1 MPRTSRST
9 SGISRRPASG
19 TSRRPSVD
27 PGGWTGRSS
36 PLAAALLAAALLV
49 AGCTSSSEPS
59 DGKKPE
65 GSSAQDDGKGVP
77 DQSTIDWTRC
87 KAPTPDQGSGKAPG
101 SKWQCGTLQAPL
113 DHDKPDGEK
122 IEIALIRKP
131 ATEPDRRLGA
141 LLYNFGGPG
150 GSGVA
155 TLPQAAGDYE
165 DLNERYDLV
174 SFDPRAVGET
184 ATVRCVDDKELD
196 RLSQE
201 DDGPPSSAAEEAE
214 DTAESRA
221 QVAACEKKA
230 GKLLP
235 HVGTSDTARDMD
247 LIREALGE
255 KKLNYFGISY
265 GTELGGVYAHLFPEK
280 VGRTVFDAVVDPT
293 EGQIEG
299 SLAQAKGFQ
308 LALENY
314 FKDVGKDPEEG
325 SAQITAVLEQAEA
338 SPLPTNSPSRKLTR
352 GLAETGIAAAL
363 YSEET
368 WPYLTQGLQEV
379 ENAGSGSILLL
390 LADAYSGRDPQT
402 GRYSNMA
409 QANAAIRCADSNE
422 RFDYAD
428 VKRER
433 PAFEKASPVFGAS
446 MVWGLMGC
454 TDWPVDGERKTPEV
468 SAKGAGPILVIGNTG
483 DPATPVEGA
492 KKMAEALGEG
502 VGVNITVDGEGH
514 GTYGVNDCATK
525 TVDAYLLDG
534 EVPADGKT
542 CK

>member
-1 MPRTSRST
+1 MSPKSRS
-9 SGISRRPASG
+9 SRG
-19 TSRRPSVD
+19 PSAALA
-27 PGGWTGRSS
+27 PG
-36 PLAAALLAAALLV
+36 LLAAALLV
-49 AGCTSSSEPS
+49 AGCTSSGSSDTEGEDKPSAS
-59 DGKKPE
+59 DGR
-65 GSSAQDDGKGVP
+65 KGVP
-77 DQSTIDWTRC
+77 DKSAIDWTRC
-87 KAPTPDQGSGKAPG
+87 KAPTANQGMGKAPG
-101 SKWQCGTLQAPL
+101 SKWQCGSIEVPL
-113 DHDKPDGEK
+113 VQDEPKGEQV
-122 IEIALIRKP
+122 EIALIRKP

-141 LLYNFGGPG
+141 LLFNFGGPG

-165 DLNERYDLV
+165 ELNERYDLV

-201 DDGPPSSAAEEAE
+201 DDGPPENAADEAE
-214 DTAESRA
+214 FTAESRE
-221 QVAACEKKA
+221 QIEACKSRA

-235 HVGTSDTARDMD
+235 HVGTTDTAHDMD
-247 LIREALGE
+247 LIRAALGE
-255 KKLNYFGISY
+255 PKLNYFGISY
-265 GTELGGVYAHLFPEK
+265 GTELGGVYAHLYPEK

-293 EGQIEG
+293 EGQVEG
-299 SLAQAKGFQ
+299 GLAQAEGFQ

-314 FKDVGKDPEEG
+314 LKDTGKDPKKGAAEI
-325 SAQITAVLEQAEA
+325 AALLERVDAA
-338 SPLPTNSPSRKLTR
+338 PLPTSSDRKLTR

-402 GRYSNMA
+402 GRYNNMS
-409 QANAAIRCADSNE
+409 QANAAIRCADSSE
-422 RFDYAD
+422 RFGFAD
-428 VKRER
+428 VKRR
-433 PAFEKASPVFGAS
+433 LPAYKKASPVFGES
-446 MVWGLMGC
+446 MVWGLMSC
-454 TDWPVDGERKTPEV
+454 TDWPVKGERKTPEV
-468 SAKGAGPILVIGNTG
+468 AAEGAGPILVIGNTG

-492 KKMAEALGEG
+492 EKMAKALGEG

-514 GTYGVNDCATK
+514 GTYGVNDCATE
-525 TVDAYLLDG
+525 TVDAYLLEG
-534 EVPADGKT
+534 KVPEDGKT

>member
-1 MPRTSRST
+1 MPRKSRS
-9 SGISRRPASG
+9 ISA
-19 TSRRPSVD
+19 PSAVLG
-27 PGGWTGRSS
+27 PC
-36 PLAAALLAAALLV
+36 LLAAALLLS
-49 AGCTSSSEPS
+49 ACTSSPDSPS
-59 DGKKPE
+59 DTKDK
-65 GSSAQDDGKGVP
+65 GSSSSKGSGKGVA
-77 DQSTIDWTRC
+77 DTSTVDWTRC
-87 KAPTPDQGSGKAPG
+87 KAPTANQGMGKAPG
-101 SKWQCGTLQAPL
+101 SKWECGTLEAPL
-113 DHDKPDGEK
+113 DHSKPDGEK

-131 ATEPDRRLGA
+131 ATAPDRRIGA

-150 GSGVA
+150 GSGVS
-155 TLPQAAGDYE
+155 TLPQAADDYE

-184 ATVRCVDDKELD
+184 ATVRCLDDKEMD

-201 DDGPPSSAAEEAE
+201 DDGPPTNAAEEAE
-214 DTAESRA
+214 DTAESRE
-221 QVAACEKKA
+221 QIEACESRA

-265 GTELGGVYAHLFPEK
+265 GTELGGVYAHLFPSK

-293 EGQIEG
+293 EGQIDG
-299 SLAQAKGFQ
+299 GLAQAKGFQ

-314 FKDVGKDPEEG
+314 FKGIEKDPAEG
-325 SAQITAVLEQAEA
+325 SAKITSILEQAEA
-338 SPLPTNSPSRKLTR
+338 SPLPTSGDRKLTR

-402 GRYSNMA
+402 GRYNNMS
-409 QANAAIRCADSNE
+409 QANAAIRCADTSE
-422 RFDYAD
+422 RFGYAD
-428 VKRER
+428 VKRQL
-433 PAFEKASPVFGAS
+433 PAYKKASPVFGES
-446 MVWGLMGC
+446 MVWGLMSC
-454 TDWPVDGERKTPEV
+454 TDWPVDGERKHPEV

-483 DPATPVEGA
+483 DPATPVAGA
-492 KKMAEALGEG
+492 KKMASALGAG

-514 GTYGVNDCATK
+514 GTYGVNDCATE

-534 EVPADGKT
+534 KVPQDGKV

>member
-1 MPRTSRST
+1 MPRKSRS
-9 SGISRRPASG
+9 ISV
-19 TSRRPSVD
+19 PSAA
-27 PGGWTGRSS
+27 
-36 PLAAALLAAALLV
+36 LAPSLLAAALLI
-49 AGCTSSSEPS
+49 AGCTSSSSPS
-59 DGKKPE
+59 DTK
-65 GSSAQDDGKGVP
+65 GSGTKGSDSSSSKGSGKGVP
-77 DQSTIDWTRC
+77 DTSTVDWTRC
-87 KAPTPDQGSGKAPG
+87 KAPTANQGTGKAPG
-101 SKWQCGTLQAPL
+101 GKWQCGTLEAPL

-122 IEIALIRKP
+122 IKIALIRKP
-131 ATEPDRRLGA
+131 ATEPDRRIGS

-150 GSGVA
+150 GSGVS
-155 TLPQAAGDYE
+155 TLPQAAVDYE

-184 ATVRCVDDKELD
+184 ATVRCVDDKEMD

-201 DDGPPSSAAEEAE
+201 DDGPPETPAEQAE
-214 DTAESRA
+214 DTAESRR
-221 QVAACEKKA
+221 QIEACETKA
-230 GKLLP
+230 GRLLP

-265 GTELGGVYAHLFPEK
+265 GTELGGVYAHLFPK
-280 VGRTVFDAVVDPT
+280 NVGRTVFDAVVDPT

-299 SLAQAKGFQ
+299 GLAQAEGFQ

-314 FKDVGKDPEEG
+314 LKDVGKDPAEG
-325 SAQITAVLEQAEA
+325 SAEITALLERAEA
-338 SPLPTNSPSRKLTR
+338 SPLPTSGPRKLTR

-390 LADAYSGRDPQT
+390 MADAYSGRDPQT
-402 GRYSNMA
+402 GRYNNMS
-409 QANAAIRCADSNE
+409 QANAAIRCADSTE
-422 RFDYAD
+422 RFGYAD
-428 VKRER
+428 VKRQL
-433 PAFEKASPVFGAS
+433 PAYKKASPVFGES
-446 MVWGLMGC
+446 MVWGLMAC

-468 SAKGAGPILVIGNTG
+468 SAPGASPILVIGNTG

-492 KKMAEALGEG
+492 KKMAEALGDG
-502 VGVNITVDGEGH
+502 VGVNVTVDGEGH
-514 GTYGVNDCATK
+514 GTYGVNDCATE

-534 EVPADGKT
+534 KVPQDGKT
-542 CK
+542 CS